1 MMPSDRSAMKDS
13 HRSIVLFWLLFVAT
27 LIRHPSFAQDKI
39 IAAYALPDKIIATYT
54 LPDTPIK
61 PFQNAAL
68 PSSLANDRKI
78 LLGSVGSDLWH
89 GPTDAQN
96 EFWMLTDRGPN
107 GQIKVDGTNR
117 RTFWVPD
124 FTPMI
129 LRVKTEG
136 KTIRIL
142 ETIPIVGQSGKPV
155 TGLPN
160 LNGIDETPYEYSARE
175 ALPFNPNG
183 LDTEGLVR
191 TTAGEFWI
199 AEEYSPSILHLDRTG
214 KVLKRYVPEG
224 LKLEST
230 DYPVVAVLPAIY
242 AKRKI
247 NRGFEGLA
255 LSNDQKTLYAVLQSP
270 LLNPDKKIGEGSR
283 NTRLVVFDIPSEK
296 VTAEYVYRF
305 DVAKDFDPNPKTTPD
320 EMKLSGV
327 AFLNPTTL
335 LVLERTDLVAK
346 LYSVDLSNATN
357 ILNSKWDNLKTAPS
371 LEALNN
377 PATADVR
384 VLPKSLVLDLS
395 SLNGMPEKIEGVA
408 LLDPN
413 TIAVSN
419 DNDFDSEESK
429 YDAEGNNI
437 GKGKVSQILSISLAK
452 PLPLQQSTVAKASE
466 SPLK

>member
-1 MMPSDRSAMKDS
+1 MPSDSSEIKDP
-13 HRSIVLFWLLFVAT
+13 HRAKVLFWLLFVLV
-27 LIRHPSFAQDKI
+27 LIPHPSAAQDKV
-39 IAAYALPDKIIATYT
+39 IATYSLPNKVIATYT

-61 PFQNAAL
+61 PFQTAVL
-68 PSSLANDRKI
+68 PGSIANDRKV

-89 GPTDAQN
+89 GPNDPQD

-142 ETIPIVGQSGKPV
+142 ETVAIVGQSGKPV

-160 LNGIDETPYEYSARE
+160 LKGIDETPYEYSARE
-175 ALPFNPNG
+175 ILSFNPSG

-199 AEEYSPSILHLDRTG
+199 AEEYSPSLLHVDRTG

-224 LKLEST
+224 LKLDGT
-230 DYPVVAVLPAIY
+230 DYPVAAVLPAIY
-242 AKRKI
+242 TKRKV

-255 LSNDQKTLYAVLQSP
+255 LSRDQQTLYAVLQSP
-270 LLNPDKKIGEGSR
+270 LLNPDKKIGEESR
-283 NTRLVVFDIPSEK
+283 NTRLIVFDIPSEK
-296 VTAEYVYRF
+296 VIAEYAYRF

-327 AFLNPTTL
+327 AFINPTTL
-335 LVLERTDLVAK
+335 LVLERTDAVAK
-346 LYSVDLSNATN
+346 LYSVDLNKATN
-357 ILNSKWDNLKTAPS
+357 ILNSKWDDPKTVPS
-371 LEALNN
+371 LEALAD
-377 PATADVR
+377 PATANVR
-384 VLPKSLVLDLS
+384 VLPKSLVVDLS
-395 SLNGMPEKIEGVA
+395 SLAGMPEKIEGVA
-408 LLDPN
+408 LVDPN

-419 DNDFDSEESK
+419 DNDFDSEESQ

-437 GKGKVSQILSISLAK
+437 GKGKVSQILRIFLAK
-452 PLPLQQSTVAKASE
+452 PLPLQESTVAKTSE
-466 SPLK
+466 LPLK